1 MGTPELPARSIL
13 CWTLMSLCMNRF
25 AIGMNVTT
33 CRNTP
38 TSLFIVFFATK
49 AKSSVS
55 ATIFLVLAIFLC
67 GIDTVR
73 SVRFQSMPTACIWR
87 DQVVN
92 LPSCQPSDPNTSLI
106 ASLRRCSARRSLSPM
121 STSMQTMSSTH
132 WNIQKGFGSPKT

>member
-92 LPSCQPSDPNTSLI
+92 LPSCQPSD
-106 ASLRRCSARRSLSPM
+106 
-121 STSMQTMSSTH
+121 
-132 WNIQKGFGSPKT
+132 